1 MEGLYFALSIFATA
15 FVIRWCL
22 AAERAGGGEYAGLL
36 AMRRP
41 GPSSKQLRRG
51 DAKRRGSHRE

>member
-1 MEGLYFALSIFATA
+1 MEGLYFALSIFAVA

-22 AAERAGGGEYAGLL
+22 VAERGAAGEYAGLL

-41 GPSSKQLRRG
+41 AADAKKPRRG
-51 DAKRRGSHRE
+51 DARRRGSYRG